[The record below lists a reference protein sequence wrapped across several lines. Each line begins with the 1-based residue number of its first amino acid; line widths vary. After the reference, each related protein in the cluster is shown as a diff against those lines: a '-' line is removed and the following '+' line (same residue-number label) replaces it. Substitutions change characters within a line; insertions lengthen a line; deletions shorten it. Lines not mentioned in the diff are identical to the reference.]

1 MNRLSDFSC
10 RRPQEDCPYLS
21 IIRLIS
27 CRFSE
32 EIKKEK
38 SVSLKYQCFIRYC
51 RLISVPWM
59 SVSWPSEFFR
69 RLPAQRQKTGQCMRV
84 YIGRFIRLIEGILTS
99 QCMSSSV
106 SLADARIIHPVNR
119 ARHWL
124 SKSRLLDQQT
134 SNFHIHKVLGQNLG
148 HLEYNPIHRQPSQ
161 K

>member
-1 MNRLSDFSC
+1 MIP
-10 RRPQEDCPYLS
+10 RRPA
-21 IIRLIS
+21 IIYIFILT
-27 CRFSE
+27 RFQRCGATSAR
-32 EIKKEK
+32 
-38 SVSLKYQCFIRYC
+38 VQTTG
-51 RLISVPWM
+51 PG
-59 SVSWPSEFFR
+59 PSEFFR

-99 QCMSSSV
+99 QCMSSLV